1 MVEIISEGLVKARI
15 IKIKTKKGYDCYKIV
30 YLDDNDNKLFD
41 YFINY
46 KEVEHYEKRI
56 K

>member
-1 MVEIISEGLVKARI
+1 MFEIISEGLVTSRI

-30 YLDDNDNKLFD
+30 FLDSNDKKIFD
-41 YFINY
+41 FFINY